1 MKLQSTQELTFGEF
15 VKQESMQELLLS
27 LRGSK
32 HKHTKPKSKLNLHST
47 QLVYANRLYHLHK
60 WLNGRNFEFNNFIH
74 TGENTFKNVRENVI
88 LNGLEHFLKLY
99 QDSFNSRRDFV
110 RLLKKYLND
119 SLHSGKYA
127 STMTVEKSAILAY
140 FKHNETEIEI
150 PFNPKTRYKV
160 KDESDELPE
169 LSLEELLKLL
179 TLGRPTLVQKAMILC
194 KFHRGL
200 DTATLTDRFN
210 FEAWRQLV
218 DYFGTELYMNW
229 DLTKCPVPIKL
240 TRMKTDFTHTGFL
253 DRDAIV
259 SIQNYLEDEEK
270 KKGRKMLEGKPLFVN
285 QKDNPINIH
294 WVSRAFNR
302 MAEKSGI
309 QSKLD
314 GYKYKTKF
322 SKDSH
327 ELRDLL
333 ESTLLDCSVR
343 SDVVEHVTGHKP
355 KDSYEKQASL
365 YPNSLRAEFMKASK
379 RLNIFSNMSYYMK
392 GREETDALQ
401 RQIDGLKQQLSTSIE
416 KDKLIEKVAI
426 RTEDQNK
433 TINMLVRKLQ
443 DLESKYTD
451 LMVENEL
458 KKIEELEDNS

>member
-1 MKLQSTQELTFGEF
+1 METQQQVQEITFEEF
-15 VKQESMQELLLS
+15 VNQESMQELLLN

-32 HKHTKPKSKLNLHST
+32 HKMTKPKSKLDLHST
-47 QLVYANRLYHLHK
+47 QMVYANRLYHLHK
-60 WLNGRNFEFNNFIH
+60 WLCGRHFEFNNFVH
-74 TGENTFKNVRENVI
+74 TGENSFKNIRETLT

-99 QDSFNSRRDFV
+99 QNSFNSKRDFV

-119 SLHSGKYA
+119 SNHDGKYA
-127 STMTVEKSAILAY
+127 STMTVEKSAIQAY
-140 FKHNETEIEI
+140 FKQNETEIDI
-150 PFNPKTRYKV
+150 PFNPKTRYKI
-160 KDESDELPE
+160 KDESEEQPE

-200 DTATLTDRFN
+200 DTATLVDRFN
-210 FEAWRQLV
+210 FEAWKQLV
-218 DYFGTELYMNW
+218 DWFGTELYMSW
-229 DLTKCPVPIKL
+229 DLSKCPVPIKL

-259 SIQNYLEDEEK
+259 ALQNYIEDEEK
-270 KKGRKMLEGKPLFVN
+270 KKGRKMQDGKPLFVN
-285 QKDNPINIH
+285 QKENPINIH

-302 MAEKSGI
+302 MAEKAGI

-322 SKDSH
+322 AKDSH

-333 ESTLLDCSVR
+333 ESTLLDCGVR

-365 YPNSLRAEFMKASK
+365 YPHSLRTEFMKASK
-379 RLNIFSNMSYYMK
+379 RLNIFSNISYYMK
-392 GREETDALQ
+392 GKEETGAL
-401 RQIDGLKQQLSTSIE
+401 RKQIELLQNQLNEEHKSSTSDIE
-416 KDKLIEKVAI
+416 KIK
-426 RTEDQNK
+426 
-433 TINMLVRKLQ
+433 
-443 DLESKYTD
+443 
-451 LMVENEL
+451 
-458 KKIEELEDNS
+458 EDNRKILQWIERREQKNQ